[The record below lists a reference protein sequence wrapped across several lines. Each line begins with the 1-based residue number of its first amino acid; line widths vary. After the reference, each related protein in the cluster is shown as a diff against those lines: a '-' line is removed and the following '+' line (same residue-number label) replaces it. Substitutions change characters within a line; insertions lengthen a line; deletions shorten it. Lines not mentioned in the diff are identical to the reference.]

1 MGGMDDMNA
10 PMPPMDAEQGM
21 PPEDDQMPPEGD
33 MGGEEPPVDPV
44 AGGTD
49 DDPLAGDP
57 NALSAGEGGDNPNT
71 GNQHLD
77 SVIAGKDDKFK
88 EDLANFGEK
97 GLASDTNQSS
107 NQQPPMPTESRF
119 NFKHIIDEVF
129 GERDGNVNPL
139 DRKIERDE
147 PMVNQESVTDSINPY
162 MPR

>member
-1 MGGMDDMNA
+1 MALDA
-10 PMPPMDAEQGM
+10 PLPPADAEQGM
-21 PPEDDQMPPEGD
+21 DGMPDPTGAGE
-33 MGGEEPPVDPV
+33 GEEPPTDPV
-44 AGGTD
+44 AGGPE

-57 NALSAGEGGDNPNT
+57 NALSAGQNGDNPNT

-129 GERDGNVNPL
+129 GDIQSQNPL
-139 DRKIERDE
+139 ERNTTRPGKMRE
-147 PMVNQESVTDSINPY
+147 KEAETESISPFI
-162 MPR
+162 PR

>member
-1 MGGMDDMNA
+1 MD
-10 PMPPMDAEQGM
+10 GM
-21 PPEDDQMPPEGD
+21 PTPPPPVG
-33 MGGEEPPVDPV
+33 GGETPTDPI
-44 AGGTD
+44 AGGPN
-49 DDPLAGDP
+49 DDPLPGDP
-57 NALSAGEGGDNPNT
+57 NALSAGQNGDNPNT

-129 GERDGNVNPL
+129 GDIQSQNPTDRYTTRLEKPIEDGA
-139 DRKIERDE
+139 ET
-147 PMVNQESVTDSINPY
+147 ESRSPFK
-162 MPR
+162 PR